1 MSEEVGGTWGI
12 AVCPSG
18 RVSAAELPGAAGQPL
33 WLAASAGRDHGGRI
47 SIPGRENHRTGRT
60 CDTADLVSPRRER
73 RAAETQVDD
82 HQLDPDEKFRGS
94 GAWLD
99 DADTGLH
106 LSRVAHGKLLLTF
119 TKTRSCEEQ
128 PPLPLSLHTDTLLLY
143 ATADQQAKRSI
154 DWWKA
159 AHPTGSLQELERYLL
174 ASFVASPRVIAELVY
189 GTNGRSAQQIA
200 CPGSA

>member
-1 MSEEVGGTWGI
+1 M
-12 AVCPSG
+12 
-18 RVSAAELPGAAGQPL
+18 RVRAIQKLYSLAELHFVFPRFFNLAQVTYETAEIREIAALRPSVII
-33 WLAASAGRDHGGRI
+33 W
-47 SIPGRENHRTGRT
+47 
-60 CDTADLVSPRRER
+60 DTLRKVQRLKTNDDDTPSFIYGNCQDMFPHTTHFFVHHDKK
-73 RAAETQVDD
+73 TQVDD

-154 DWWKA
+154 YWWIE
-159 AHPTGSLQELERYLL
+159 AHPTGYLE
-174 ASFVASPRVIAELVY
+174 E
-189 GTNGRSAQQIA
+189 
-200 CPGSA
+200 